1 MRQKTLKLSEPVEF
15 AGQQYT
21 QLTFRK
27 LKVKHMLEVNWEDS
41 KSPMEQYAALAAAS
55 CAVDLGVIHEL
66 DMDDWNRVQEI
77 LESFF
82 QKGETVS
89 TQSPAAS

>member
-1 MRQKTLKLSEPVEF
+1 MRTKTYKLAEPVDF

-27 LKVKHMLEVNWEDS
+27 LKVKHMLEVNWEDA
-41 KSPMEQYAALAAAS
+41 KSPMEQYASLAAAS
-55 CAVDLGVIHEL
+55 AGVDLGVIYEL
-66 DMDDWNRVQEI
+66 DMDDWNKVQEI

-82 QKGETVS
+82 QKAGTAS
-89 TQSPAAS
+89 TQ